1 MISRIEGSLVDIE
14 SGRAHLR
21 CGAMVYE
28 VLTPAADHGR
38 LAICIGETVE
48 LHTLHI
54 LEGTSQGSSFR
65 PRLIGFASASDRAFF
80 ELFTTVKGI
89 GARKALRIM
98 EIPVGRIA
106 RAVHEQ
112 DVSLLTSL
120 PEVGKRTAE
129 AIIVELKEKVD
140 TFLDDGTSTGV
151 DRTTTVGAIGAF
163 AEEAIAVLLQ
173 LGEPRNV
180 AEDLVDRVTTAD
192 PTIDSA
198 DQGVTG
204 ALRLKQLS

>member
-1 MISRIEGSLVDIE
+1 MISRIKGSLIDLE
-14 SGRAHLR
+14 SGRAHLK
-21 CGAMVYE
+21 CGALVYE

-38 LAICIGETVE
+38 LAVCIGETVE

-54 LEGTSQGSSFR
+54 LEGNSQGSSFR

-98 EIPVGRIA
+98 EIPPGQIA
-106 RAVHEQ
+106 RAVHDR

-129 AIIVELKEKVD
+129 AIIVELKEKVEG
-140 TFLDDGTSTGV
+140 FLEDGGATGGAPAT
-151 DRTTTVGAIGAF
+151 RTGAVGAF

-173 LGEPRNV
+173 LGEPRHV
-180 AEDLVDRVTTAD
+180 AEDLVNRVTTAD
-192 PTIDSA
+192 RSIDSA
-198 DQGVTG
+198 DQVVTG
-204 ALRLKQLS
+204 ALRLKQLN

>member
-21 CGAMVYE
+21 CGALVYE

-112 DVSLLTSL
+112 
-120 PEVGKRTAE
+120 A
-129 AIIVELKEKVD
+129 
-140 TFLDDGTSTGV
+140 
-151 DRTTTVGAIGAF
+151 
-163 AEEAIAVLLQ
+163 
-173 LGEPRNV
+173 PR
-180 AEDLVDRVTTAD
+180 A
-192 PTIDSA
+192 
-198 DQGVTG
+198 
-204 ALRLKQLS
+204 

>member
-1 MISRIEGSLVDIE
+1 MISRIEGSLIDIE

-21 CGAMVYE
+21 CGALVYE

-38 LAICIGETVE
+38 LAICIGESVE

-54 LEGTSQGSSFR
+54 LEGNSQGSSFR

-98 EIPVGRIA
+98 EIPVGKIA
-106 RAVHEQ
+106 RAVYER
-112 DVSLLTSL
+112 DVSVLTSL

-129 AIIVELKEKVD
+129 SIIVELKEKVES
-140 TFLDDGTSTGV
+140 FLEDDSRAGV
-151 DRTTTVGAIGAF
+151 ERSSSAGAIGAF

-180 AEDLVDRVTTAD
+180 AEDLVDRVTAAD

-198 DQGVTG
+198 DQVVTG

>member
-1 MISRIEGSLVDIE
+1 MISRIEGLLVDIE

-21 CGAMVYE
+21 CGALVYE

-38 LAICIGETVE
+38 LAICIGESVE

-98 EIPVGRIA
+98 EIPVGKIA
-106 RAVHEQ
+106 RAVYER

-129 AIIVELKEKVD
+129 SIIVELKEKVE
-140 TFLDDGTSTGV
+140 TFLEDDTRTGAE
-151 DRTTTVGAIGAF
+151 RTTSVGALGAF

-180 AEDLVDRVTTAD
+180 AEELVDRVTAAD
-192 PTIDSA
+192 PSIDSA
-198 DQGVTG
+198 DQVVT
-204 ALRLKQLS
+204 LSLIHI